1 MVFLRGGNV
10 NKNTTKIVC
19 MQRLSVLTTSSAI
32 SKGAVQVVT
41 RGWQQQQQAEALPH
55 GPLK

>member
-1 MVFLRGGNV
+1 MVFLGGGEYV
-10 NKNTTKIVC
+10 NKNTTQIVC

-41 RGWQQQQQAEALPH
+41 RGWQQQQAEALPH